1 MKEKKLQLKTIMG
14 KFLAML
20 LAVVTIF
27 SVGMPLSAK
36 AATTTVTNG
45 TDLKVHYFNV
55 GDGTCVILEQNGHY
69 MLIDTGEYDQPLK
82 RVQNWMATNNVKKF
96 DYVIISHYDSD
107 HVSNLKGLLNLDK
120 DNPIENL
127 DANTPIKVGKF
138 LARKYSKAS
147 MTTMLGRSAELGG
160 YSYINN
166 YMDFVNVVARCS
178 GTTYD
183 PIKSKGSALN
193 TKKTLNAVYK
203 KIDVYSTKK
212 NESKELLWKNPI
224 DDYSCEFGNGVKIKF
239 YTLNSGDTHTTNKN
253 ILYKEAVNDDSL
265 TFKITYKGSS
275 FWFFN
280 DLKQEGMKE
289 ILGRTRAAD
298 YNNSV
303 VLMPHHGIM
312 NNNITNNLCKNFK
325 FKEKLT
331 NTKIFVRS
339 VGTKHYNINFLRSK
353 SQDVL
358 MKMFSKGGYFKD
370 SKLVQT
376 CDPANKD
383 NNVVTISTSGRS
395 VYNVN

>member
-36 AATTTVTNG
+36 AATNG
-45 TDLKVHYFNV
+45 TELKVHYFNV
-55 GDGTCVILEQNGHY
+55 GEGTCVILEQNGHY
-69 MLIDTGEYDQPLK
+69 MLIDTGMNKQPLK
-82 RVQNWMATNNVKKF
+82 RVQNWIATNNVKKF
-96 DYVIISHYDSD
+96 DYVIISHYDLD
-107 HVSNLKGLLNLDK
+107 HVSNLKGILNLDT
-120 DNPIENL
+120 NN
-127 DANTPIKVGKF
+127 PIKVGKF
-138 LARKYSKAS
+138 LARKYSKAA
-147 MTTMLGRSAELGG
+147 MKTMLGRSKQAGA
-160 YSYINN
+160 YTYVNN
-166 YMDFVNVVARCS
+166 YVEFVNVVALSS
-178 GTTYD
+178 GAKKE
-183 PIKSKGSALN
+183 PIISRGSTIS
-193 TKKTLNAVYK
+193 TKLDAVYN
-203 KIDVYSTKK
+203 KIEEYSTKK
-212 NESKELLWKNPI
+212 NDSKELLWKNPI

-265 TFKITYKGSS
+265 TFKITYNGSS
-275 FWFFN
+275 FWYFN

-312 NNNITNNLCKNFK
+312 NNGITNNLCNNFK
-325 FKEKLT
+325 FKEKLK

-339 VGTKHYNINFLRSK
+339 VGKYHYDMNNLQK
-353 SQDVL
+353 DKQDTF
-358 MKMFSKGGYFKD
+358 MKMFLNKGGYFANK
-370 SKLVQT
+370 KLVQT